1 MLLSEHYS
9 LQELT
14 VYPPEF
20 ETLEGFTN
28 VPDGKAVRNLE
39 RVCKVLEVLYE
50 RFGKLEVLCGYRSF
64 EFDAAVCGIDEPSNH
79 IYGTCVDIKVRK
91 KTASLLKA
99 VLMGRGDV
107 KEVKECKR
115 GNKKWLHVEVT

>member
-20 ETLEGFTN
+20 ATLEGFTN
-28 VPDGKAVRNLE
+28 VPDLRTVKNLE
-39 RVCKVLEVLYE
+39 KVSKVLEGLYD
-50 RFGKLEVLCGYRSF
+50 RFGKLEILSGYRSF
-64 EFDAAVCGIDEPSNH
+64 EYDAAVCGIEEPSNH
-79 IYGTCVDIKVRK
+79 IYGICVDIKVRK
-91 KTASLLKA
+91 KTAFALREALSGC
-99 VLMGRGDV
+99 VDV

-115 GNKKWLHVEVT
+115 GNQKWLHVEVS